1 MESAN
6 EMSPP
11 APNPDSNAYAYV
23 RWIIMGVGVI
33 YAVFVA
39 FAMARNETVPTDI
52 TFVTFVTT
60 CLLFGA
66 MIGLMA
72 FALPYLLQVT
82 ELYPIVSKAVVRYGQ
97 LDDAGTI
104 DELLENVGKAN
115 KQVGMFQTAV
125 AKLKGGYGSMKGIT
139 GYAKEALVAKEVVTM
154 ALILAQKAQTASGAG
169 NLPDF
174 SNFKI

>member
-1 MESAN
+1 METAN
-6 EMSPP
+6 E

-23 RWIIMGVGVI
+23 RWIIVGVGVI

-39 FAMARNETVPTDI
+39 LAMARSETTDI

-66 MIGLMA
+66 MIGLTA

-82 ELYPIVSKAVVRYGQ
+82 ELYPIVSKAVVRYGE
-97 LDDAGTI
+97 LDNAGTI

-125 AKLKGGYGSMKGIT
+125 DKLKGGYGSMQGIT

-154 ALILAQKAQTASGAG
+154 ALILARKAQTASGAG
-169 NLPDF
+169 NLADF

>member
-1 MESAN
+1 MES
-6 EMSPP
+6 EMSTP

-23 RWIIMGVGVI
+23 RWIIVGVGVI
-33 YAVFVA
+33 YAVIVA
-39 FAMARNETVPTDI
+39 LAMTRSETVLTDI
-52 TFVTFVTT
+52 TFVTT

-66 MIGLMA
+66 MMGLMA

-82 ELYPIVSKAVVRYGQ
+82 ELYPIVSKAVVRYGE
-97 LDDAGTI
+97 LDKAGTI

-125 AKLKGGYGSMKGIT
+125 DKLKGGYGSMQGIT
-139 GYAKEALVAKEVVTM
+139 GVAKEALVAKEVFLM
-154 ALILAQKAQTASGAG
+154 ALILAQKAQKASGAG

-174 SNFKI
+174 SKFKI